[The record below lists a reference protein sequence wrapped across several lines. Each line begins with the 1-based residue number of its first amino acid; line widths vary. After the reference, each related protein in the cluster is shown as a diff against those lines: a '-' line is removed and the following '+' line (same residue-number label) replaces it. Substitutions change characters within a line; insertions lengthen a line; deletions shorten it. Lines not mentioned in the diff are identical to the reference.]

1 MTQILIIGCGV
12 IGATIAYELSS
23 IAGVQ
28 ITVIDR
34 TPGVQGCTSAALG
47 VLMGCISQKTKGRAW
62 QMRETSIR
70 RYDTLIPELETLCQ
84 QTIPYNRQ
92 GILMLCTD
100 EKQWQQKQ
108 ELAEIRHRQG
118 WELHLWSRETLQ
130 ERCPHLRVEQCL
142 GAVYSPQDRQV
153 HPKILTECL
162 IKAAQ
167 LRGVRFE
174 FGEEVVNLVADNTG
188 YRVQTESHQWQ
199 ADRVIIAAG
208 LGSPFLA
215 QYLQSPLDIRP
226 VLGQA
231 IAYEGQIL
239 GDPEF
244 QPAITCDDVH
254 VVPSGV
260 GGYWVG
266 ATVEFPD
273 EQGEVIAD
281 EQLLNGVIEAAIA
294 FCPGLQYLNITQQW
308 SGLRPRP
315 HNQPAPII
323 RQLPGYEQVWLAT
336 GHYRNGV
343 LLAPATAQIL
353 IPFLQPQGVKL

>member
-1 MTQILIIGCGV
+1 MTQILMIGCGV

-28 ITVIDR
+28 VTVIDR
-34 TPGVQGCTSAALG
+34 TSGVQGCTSAALG
-47 VLMGCISQKTKGRAW
+47 VMMGCISQKTKGRAW

-92 GILMLCTD
+92 GILMLCRD
-100 EKQWQQKQ
+100 EQKWQQKQ
-108 ELAEIRHRQG
+108 KLAKTRQSQG
-118 WELHLWSRETLQ
+118 WELQLWSRATLQ
-130 ERCPHLRVEQCL
+130 ERCPHLAVEQCL

-162 IKAAQ
+162 IKVAQ
-167 LRGVRFE
+167 MRGVRFE
-174 FGEEVVNLVADNTG
+174 FGEDVVNLVAGYSG
-188 YRVQTESHQWQ
+188 YRVQTQSQEWQ

-215 QYLQSPLDIRP
+215 QYLQTPLDIRP

-231 IAYEGQIL
+231 IAYEGEIL
-239 GDPEF
+239 GDPDF
-244 QPAITCDDVH
+244 QPAITSGDVH

-273 EQGEVIAD
+273 EQGEVMAD
-281 EQLLNGVIEAAIA
+281 EQLLNEVKEAAIA
-294 FCPGLQYLNITQQW
+294 FCPGLQHLNMTEQW

-315 HNQPAPII
+315 HNQPAPVIS
-323 RQLPGYEQVWLAT
+323 QLPGHEQVWLAT

-353 IPFLQPQGVKL
+353 IPWLQS

>member
-1 MTQILIIGCGV
+1 MTQILIIGAGV

-23 IAGVQ
+23 VAEVE

-62 QMRETSIR
+62 QMRQTSIR
-70 RYDTLIPELETLCQ
+70 RYDTLIPELEALCERE
-84 QTIPYNRQ
+84 IPYNRQ
-92 GILMLCTD
+92 GILMLCSD

-108 ELAEIRHRQG
+108 KLAETRQKQG
-118 WELHLWSRETLQ
+118 WDLQLWSRETLQ
-130 ERCPHLRVEQCL
+130 ERCPHLMVEGCL

-188 YRVQTESHQWQ
+188 YRVQTQSQEWQ

-231 IAYEGQIL
+231 IAYEGEIL

-244 QPAITCDDVH
+244 QPVITSGDVH
-254 VVPSGV
+254 LVPLEAGR
-260 GGYWVG
+260 YWVG

-273 EQGEVIAD
+273 EEGEVMAD
-281 EQLLNGVIEAAIA
+281 EQLLNGVIEAAIG
-294 FCPGLQYLNITQQW
+294 FCPGLQNLNITEQW

-323 RQLPGYEQVWLAT
+323 RQLPGHEQVWLAT